1 MVKQARWMTNLPQAG
16 HSEYVREPRPVPNE
30 SQWRV
35 EERRVLKTALELC
48 ISLLI
53 LTDWRKILLALGRAD
68 FTLNIFNV
76 FIQIGLKDEK
86 IVWKDTEA
94 HQEQYLS
101 WKS

>member
-1 MVKQARWMTNLPQAG
+1 MLGEWPVYPRQDFQSMFVNLNLHPK
-16 HSEYVREPRPVPNE
+16 E
-30 SQWRV
+30 SQWR
-35 EERRVLKTALELC
+35 EQERKAFQTTLELC
-48 ISLLI
+48 ISLLT

-94 HQEQYLS
+94 HQEQFLS
-101 WKS
+101 EKS

>member
-1 MVKQARWMTNLPQAG
+1 MLGERPIYPRQGIQSTSVNLNL
-16 HSEYVREPRPVPNE
+16 HPNE
-30 SQWRV
+30 SQWRE
-35 EERRVLKTALELC
+35 EERRVFKTALELC

-76 FIQIGLKDEK
+76 FLQIGLKGEK
-86 IVWKDTEA
+86 IVWKDTEV